1 MKRWIAS
8 MMVFLIAA
16 VFITAIPTSALAAD
30 DLIVSPWA
38 KEEIE
43 RAQALGFV
51 PELFEE
57 YGTLDAARLKDY
69 TVPITREQFVE
80 VAVDFVAF
88 QQHCDSYTFHEMAKK
103 YLVQMGDDY
112 RYSIKKV
119 FLDGN
124 DTASL
129 AYYLGLVKGK
139 GEGKFDPKA
148 LTTRQEAAVILA
160 RAYEICGGT
169 ISEDMADALRF
180 TDNEKIADWAKESV
194 SAMASLNVMR
204 DIGDGSFAPADDLTV
219 EQCIVSFLRLYENAP
234 VSRKN
239 DNVKPLLTYEQ
250 GIEHVITRS
259 DSQHI
264 RNMIHGPAATFIRM
278 DLHGMLRA
286 GSSLWFVYLDGG
298 VQHLPPAA
306 VNKQWGLTPAQEL
319 EDLRFSEDGRL
330 FYYTATIKE
339 DVIGYGDGEENLT
352 EKGIYHVTVDVD
364 TCKYWVSKEEL
375 PE

>member
-57 YGTLDAARLKDY
+57 YGALDAARLKDY

>member
-1 MKRWIAS
+1 
-8 MMVFLIAA
+8 
-16 VFITAIPTSALAAD
+16 
-30 DLIVSPWA
+30 
-38 KEEIE
+38 
-43 RAQALGFV
+43 
-51 PELFEE
+51 
-57 YGTLDAARLKDY
+57 
-69 TVPITREQFVE
+69 
-80 VAVDFVAF
+80 
-88 QQHCDSYTFHEMAKK
+88 
-103 YLVQMGDDY
+103 
-112 RYSIKKV
+112 
-119 FLDGN
+119 
-124 DTASL
+124 
-129 AYYLGLVKGK
+129 
-139 GEGKFDPKA
+139 
-148 LTTRQEAAVILA
+148 
-160 RAYEICGGT
+160 
-169 ISEDMADALRF
+169 MADALRF

-339 DVIGYGDGEENLT
+339 DVIGYGDGEE
-352 EKGIYHVTVDVD
+352 K
-364 TCKYWVSKEEL
+364 
-375 PE
+375 

>member
-57 YGTLDAARLKDY
+57 YGTLDAARLKVY

>member
-1 MKRWIAS
+1 